1 MPALVSSMQAYQVI
15 LLIAACV
22 VFCYLAVLFYVTSKA
37 LDFRRSLSRKRE
49 MLSLIQL
56 EMAST
61 LLSIDSIFK
70 SASVTYS
77 KQEADSVD
85 ALRQV
90 SSDKKAVGLIKY
102 NASLIVR
109 AKSSLSYLAL
119 SNKWATKSDEFRYCQ
134 NAFSDLERFFRTI
147 VALYNAD
154 IAAYDYYRRATGF
167 KLLMYFFGFK
177 AAEPIG

>member
-77 KQEADSVD
+77 KQEADTVA
-85 ALRQV
+85 ALNQV
-90 SSDKKAVGLIKY
+90 SSDKKAVGLIKF
-102 NASLIVR
+102 NASLIVSHE
-109 AKSSLSYLAL
+109 K
-119 SNKWATKSDEFRYCQ
+119 DF
-134 NAFSDLERFFRTI
+134 
-147 VALYNAD
+147 
-154 IAAYDYYRRATGF
+154 YDGLVDYELNF
-167 KLLMYFFGFK
+167 
-177 AAEPIG
+177 

>member
-77 KQEADSVD
+77 KQEADTVA
-85 ALRQV
+85 ALNQV

-102 NASLIVR
+102 NATLIIG
-109 AKSSLSYLAL
+109 AKSALSYLAL
-119 SNKWATKSDEFRYCQ
+119 SNKWATKSEEFRYSQ
-134 NAFSDLERFFRTI
+134 NAFADLERFFRTT

-154 IAAYDYYRRATGF
+154 VAAYDYYRRAMGF
-167 KLLMYFFGFK
+167 KIFMYLFGFK